1 MKKYL
6 ALLFACLMLLS
17 LAACGGGS
25 SSADASSS
33 SESTSESDSQ
43 ETAPEE
49 NIKEEPVSFEISEY
63 GYGIEDGYLFISAV
77 LHNPSDKV
85 IELPGFCVTA
95 KDSSGSILG
104 TGDQIC
110 NILYPG
116 QSYCYSGQM
125 FDVGEN
131 PSEVS
136 VEPIPPQDYNIRDI
150 SQVDNPN
157 FTDFEVSN
165 VSVKQDSFSSKI
177 TGEVTNPN
185 EFDYD
190 MICVSVAFRN
200 ANGELT
206 GGTCG
211 FVNSVPAKSTVPF
224 EISLY
229 MPSLVTDTY
238 EVCAF
243 PW

>member
-6 ALLFACLMLLS
+6 ALLFVFLMLLS

-85 IELPGFCVTA
+85 IELPG
-95 KDSSGSILG
+95 
-104 TGDQIC
+104 
-110 NILYPG
+110 
-116 QSYCYSGQM
+116 
-125 FDVGEN
+125 
-131 PSEVS
+131 
-136 VEPIPPQDYNIRDI
+136 
-150 SQVDNPN
+150 
-157 FTDFEVSN
+157 
-165 VSVKQDSFSSKI
+165 
-177 TGEVTNPN
+177 
-185 EFDYD
+185 
-190 MICVSVAFRN
+190 
-200 ANGELT
+200 
-206 GGTCG
+206 
-211 FVNSVPAKSTVPF
+211 PF